1 MLSVLTFDIGDAQ
14 KGAGQL
20 PQISQ
25 NFFSNRWHLAF
36 VARARQWA
44 VARPSCRSVGDTD
57 DGRGQYVNLAVR
69 TLPLLISIVVSIVAP
84 HPIHPFSF
92 LFPSAERRQVQVV
105 VGAD

>member
-1 MLSVLTFDIGDAQ
+1 MASVLTLTLVMREQVPVNCRRIW
-14 KGAGQL
+14 
-20 PQISQ
+20 Q
-25 NFFSNRWHLAF
+25 NFSPAGVTSPF
-36 VARARQWA
+36 VARAI
-44 VARPSCRSVGDTD
+44 PSGE
-57 DGRGQYVNLAVR
+57 DGRGQSVNLAVR

>member
-1 MLSVLTFDIGDAQ
+1 VSEESGQSSLLTLVMRERAPHYFAEFFSSRCHIALCRAGDAD
-14 KGAGQL
+14 GE
-20 PQISQ
+20 
-25 NFFSNRWHLAF
+25 
-36 VARARQWA
+36 
-44 VARPSCRSVGDTD
+44 
-57 DGRGQYVNLAVR
+57 DGRGQSVNLAVR